1 MSLYSEKIEAL
12 IDAALADGVL
22 TEKEKQILFK
32 KAQAEGIDLD
42 EFEMVLDARL
52 VELQKK
58 SKEETKKSAPKSDK
72 FGDVRKC
79 PACGALVPA
88 MAAVCPECGYE
99 FSGVQASSSAQLL
112 AKQISELQNEGMSQK
127 TRIIENTN
135 EKNLFD
141 TTSFDRQRDID
152 EGTTK
157 KIVSLIENYPIP
169 NTKADVLDF
178 LTALKPK
185 VETKSDDNTYELRKA
200 YFIKYQECLEKARIL
215 FPNDSRINYFIE
227 TLPKLKKIIKRANPS
242 YLIKWIIGGVWG
254 AIILA
259 VVIGVLVDG
268 GF

>member
-12 IDAALADGVL
+12 IGAALADGVL
-22 TEKEKQILFK
+22 TEKEKQVLFK
-32 KAQAEGIDLD
+32 KAQAEGINLD

-52 VELQKK
+52 VEQQKL
-58 SKEETKKSAPKSDK
+58 SKKEHEKAAPKSDK

-112 AKQISELQNEGMSQK
+112 AKQIAELQNEGMSKK
-127 TRIIENTN
+127 TRIIENTKA
-135 EKNLFD
+135 KNVFD

-152 EGTTK
+152 EGMIK
-157 KIVSLIENYPIP
+157 RIVSLIENFPIP

-185 VETKSDDNTYELRKA
+185 VETKGEENTYPLRKA
-200 YFIKYQECLEKARIL
+200 YLVKYQECLEKARVL
-215 FPNDSRINYFIE
+215 FPGDQRVNYFIE
-227 TLPKLKKIIKRANPS
+227 ALPKMKKKVRWSNSHFVAGF
-242 YLIKWIIGGVWG
+242 IGAMAWV

-259 VVIGVLVDG
+259 CIIGALVS
-268 GF
+268 